1 MTDKEFIYVYYDEE
15 DLLWKINDLKEKGYK
30 EEDMYIVVKDEEN
43 LLMTRGR
50 MDVNVESAGLES
62 WKDRFASFLLGDKP
76 IRDALLRIGLSEGL
90 SEEEADKH
98 YTDVITGGMLLY
110 VDTNIQSSSG
120 NFSGAIQAAS
130 DNVEE
135 RGSV

>member
-1 MTDKEFIYVYYDEE
+1 MTDKKFIYVYYEEE

-30 EEDMYIVVKDEEN
+30 EEDMYIIVKDKEN
-43 LLMTRGR
+43 LLMTKGG
-50 MDVNVESAGLES
+50 MEVNVESAGLES

-98 YTDVITGGMLLY
+98 YTDVVTGGMLLY
-110 VDTNIQSSSG
+110 VDTTGQSAGENIHRK
-120 NFSGAIQAAS
+120 IQAAS
-130 DNVEE
+130 DYVEE
-135 RGSV
+135 GGSI

>member
-110 VDTNIQSSSG
+110 VDTNIQSSSE

-135 RGSV
+135 RGSL

>member
-1 MTDKEFIYVYYDEE
+1 MTDKKFIYVYYEEE

-30 EEDMYIVVKDEEN
+30 EEDMYIIVKDKEN
-43 LLMTRGR
+43 LLMTKGG
-50 MDVNVESAGLES
+50 MEVNVESAGLES

-110 VDTNIQSSSG
+110 VDTTGQSNG
-120 NFSGAIQAAS
+120 ENFRGAIQAAN
-130 DNVEE
+130 DNMEE
-135 RGSV
+135 KGSI

>member
-1 MTDKEFIYVYYDEE
+1 MTDKKFIYVYYEEE

-30 EEDMYIVVKDEEN
+30 EEDMYIIVKDKEN
-43 LLMTRGR
+43 LLMTKGG
-50 MDVNVESAGLES
+50 MEVNVESAGLES

-98 YTDVITGGMLLY
+98 YTDVVTGGMLLY
-110 VDTNIQSSSG
+110 VDTNGQSAG
-120 NFSGAIQAAS
+120 ENIRREIQAAS
-130 DNVEE
+130 DYVEE
-135 RGSV
+135 GSSI

>member
-1 MTDKEFIYVYYDEE
+1 MTDKKFIYVYYEEE

-30 EEDMYIVVKDEEN
+30 EEDMYIIVKDKEN
-43 LLMTRGR
+43 LLMTKGG
-50 MDVNVESAGLES
+50 MEVNVESAGLES

-110 VDTNIQSSSG
+110 VDTNGQSNG
-120 NFSGAIQAAS
+120 ENFRGAIQAAN
-130 DNVEE
+130 DNMEE
-135 RGSV
+135 KGSI